1 MSALKVG
8 IFDMSNSQ
16 DVAKRIYDFIK
27 DEINPTADF
36 EFDTSLN
43 LLEAGIVDSTAVVE
57 LVLWLEENFQ
67 LEIDPESLTPDN
79 FATLDAMVAFIESQS
94 GAAAA

>member
-1 MSALKVG
+1 
-8 IFDMSNSQ
+8 MSNSQ

-36 EFDTSLN
+36 EFDPSLN